1 MKKLAVVLMAVG
13 LFSAMQAL
21 AAEHE
26 GMHMDTTEA
35 MRECSMEAISLSER
49 ITNIQK
55 DLNTREHTPAELNQ
69 LKIKLEKAEAAMA
82 DAQKG

>member
-1 MKKLAVVLMAVG
+1 MRKLVVVLMAVG
-13 LFSAMQAL
+13 MFSAMPVL

-26 GMHMDTTEA
+26 GMHMGTTEA
-35 MRECSMEAISLSER
+35 MRECSMASISLSER

-55 DLNTREHTPAELNQ
+55 EIDTRKHTPSELNQ
-69 LKIKLEKAEAAMA
+69 LKIKLQNAESAMA

>member
-1 MKKLAVVLMAVG
+1 MAVG
-13 LFSAMQAL
+13 MFSAMPVL
-21 AAEHE
+21 AAEQE

-35 MRECSMEAISLSER
+35 MRECSMQAISLSER

-55 DLNTREHTPAELNQ
+55 EINAGKHTPSELNQ
-69 LKIKLEKAEAAMA
+69 LKTKLQNAESAMS